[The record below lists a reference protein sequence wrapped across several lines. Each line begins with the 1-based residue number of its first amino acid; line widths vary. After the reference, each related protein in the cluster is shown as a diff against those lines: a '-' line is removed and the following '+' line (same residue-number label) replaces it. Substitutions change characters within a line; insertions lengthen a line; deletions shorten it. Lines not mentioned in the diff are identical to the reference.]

1 MIPTDPHDGPPVG
14 FVLGSA
20 TRPEQVLPLAR
31 AAEQGGF
38 AELWC
43 AEDYFFTGAI
53 SVAGAALAATDRD
66 PVGTGIVSAVVRHP
80 ALLAMETA
88 TLARM
93 FPGRFI
99 PGIGAGH
106 WVERVGIK
114 PKSQLTALRECTV
127 AVKRLL
133 AGEKLTEQMRTLEFD
148 RVRLAYPP
156 AEVPP
161 IYLGVMGP
169 KMLRMAGEVADGT
182 LSSVMAGP
190 DYVRWARERIAEG
203 QQAAGREH
211 EHHRVTVLAMLSVD
225 EDADRARAAVTPTLS
240 KFLAAMPRSPL
251 TDAYGISDELSALAE
266 GGWESVAAGLRPE
279 WLSELAV
286 SGDPAMCAHQIDRLL
301 AAGADSVVLFPHS
314 ADGAQDA
321 LEVVARDVLPR
332 VTERAGVSR

>member
-1 MIPTDPHDGPPVG
+1 MTTTVPSAGPPVG

-53 SVAGAALAATDRD
+53 SVAGAALAATERI

-93 FPGRFI
+93 FPGRFV

-133 AGEKLTEQMRTLEFD
+133 GGEKLTEQMQTLQFD

-190 DYVRWARERIAEG
+190 EYVRWARTQIAEG
-203 QQAAGREH
+203 QRAAGRESERH
-211 EHHRVTVLAMLSVD
+211 KVTVLVMFCVD
-225 EDADRARAAVTPTLS
+225 DDADRARAAVTPSLA

-251 TDAYGISDELSALAE
+251 TDAYGISDELAALAE
-266 GGWESVAAGLRPE
+266 GGWEAVAAGLRPE

-286 SGDPAMCAHQIDRLL
+286 SGDPAMCARQIDRLL
-301 AAGADSVVLFPHS
+301 AAGADSVVLFPHT
-314 ADGAQDA
+314 ADGAQEA
-321 LEVVARDVLPR
+321 LEVAAADVLPK
-332 VTERAGVSR
+332 VTGRAGTGT